1 MKFRN
6 LPDCKLLPDC
16 EKEHW
21 VMEAK
26 VFDADFIMGTVNNYG
41 YIKLSYIQE
50 NIEIILFFKIFSST
64 TFVTMKDIII
74 YRGHSHII
82 EGEFDKIKSITPV
95 Q

>member
-1 MKFRN
+1 MKFRS
-6 LPDCKLLPDC
+6 LPDC
-16 EKEHW
+16 EKGYW

-50 NIEIILFFKIFSST
+50 NIEVIRFFRISSGT
-64 TFVTMKDIII
+64 VFVTMEDIII
-74 YRGHSHII
+74 HRGHLHII